1 MAVRPF
7 SMHVFATARLSSSI
21 NAVTAAA
28 AAAAPH
34 CQPLSTTSAPR
45 RPSWRRSPAACLKT
59 RQAAPSAG
67 AAAAAAASAAA
78 AGKRSFHSSSAA
90 AAPKRD
96 AYEVLGVDKGAS
108 ASEMK
113 KAYYKLARD
122 YHPDTSKDPNAK
134 EKFIEI
140 QEAYDILSDDSK
152 RANYDQFGH
161 SAFNNDGGPTG
172 AGGFGGGYNPFGGG
186 GAGNPFAGGFGGGF
200 SAGGNPFG
208 GGASRSFF
216 EDLFGG
222 GGRAGGFESVGR
234 SLKVQMSIPFMEA
247 AKGTTKTINV
257 KTVQKCKPCTGSGLK
272 PGKKASRCDVCG
284 GNGQVAYVQ
293 GGFQMAATCTACGG
307 AGTRIAPDAK
317 CRSCDGM
324 GRVQANRTVD
334 VQVPPGVYDGI
345 ELRLPRQ
352 GDVPLEGDGVEGDLL
367 VKLKVSPHPVFRR
380 DGADVLVDA
389 KVSLDVAL
397 LGGTLRVPTIDG
409 DVELAVPAGT
419 QPMDRKRL
427 RHRGV
432 IKIDRSG
439 GDRGDQWV
447 TLKVEL
453 PKKLTERQVELI
465 EEAFG
470 RVQKKTKTET
480 AAKDAGSAKASAS
493 ETSKDA
499 DAGKKG
505 FLRSTFEKFKKEL
518 DTKGE
523 QSARAASASSSKE

>member
-1 MAVRPF
+1 MAIRHF
-7 SMHVFATARLSSSI
+7 SLHAFVPARLSSPI
-21 NAVTAAA
+21 NSVAAA
-28 AAAAPH
+28 AH
-34 CQPLSTTSAPR
+34 SRTLSSTSAPR
-45 RPSWRRSPAACLKT
+45 RPLWRRPAPVGCLRS
-59 RQAAPSAG
+59 RQTAPSS
-67 AAAAAAASAAA
+67 AATAAAAS
-78 AGKRSFHSSSAA
+78 KRTFHSSSAA

-222 GGRAGGFESVGR
+222 GGRAGGFETVGR
-234 SLKVQMSIPFMEA
+234 SLKVQMAIPFMEA

-307 AGTRIAPDAK
+307 AGTRIPPDAK

-324 GRVQANRTVD
+324 GRVQANRTVE
-334 VQVPPGVYDGI
+334 VKVPPGVYDGI

-352 GDVPLEGDGVEGDLL
+352 GDVPLEGDGIEGDLL

-470 RVQKKTKTET
+470 RVQKKTAEHP
-480 AAKDAGSAKASAS
+480 AKDAGSAKATAS
-493 ETSKDA
+493 EASKDA
-499 DAGKKG
+499 EAGKKG

-518 DTKGE
+518 DTKEE
-523 QSARAASASSSKE
+523 QCAKTVSASSKE

>member
-1 MAVRPF
+1 MAVRNFPV
-7 SMHVFATARLSSSI
+7 HALPTARLVSPLNTI
-21 NAVTAAA
+21 AVPA
-28 AAAAPH
+28 H
-34 CQPLSTTSAPR
+34 IRPLSTTAPR
-45 RPSWRRSPAACLKT
+45 RPSWRRPGSAACLKT
-59 RQAAPSAG
+59 RSS
-67 AAAAAAASAAA
+67 SAAA
-78 AGKRSFHSSSAA
+78 APVAAKEFGAGRRTFHSTSAA

-172 AGGFGGGYNPFGGG
+172 AGGFGGGYNPFSG
-186 GAGNPFAGGFGGGF
+186 GAGGNPFAGGFGGGF
-200 SAGGNPFG
+200 AAGGNPF

-216 EDLFGG
+216 EDLFGA
-222 GGRAGGFESVGR
+222 GGRAGGFETVGR
-234 SLKVQMSIPFMEA
+234 SLKVQMTIPFMEA
-247 AKGTTKTINV
+247 AKGTTKTIQV
-257 KTVQKCKPCTGSGLK
+257 KTVQKCKPCSGSGLK

-284 GNGQVAYVQ
+284 GNGQITYVQ
-293 GGFQMAATCTACGG
+293 GGFQMAAACTACGG
-307 AGTRIAPDAK
+307 AGTRIAPDAQ

-324 GRVQANRTVD
+324 GRVQANRTVE
-334 VQVPPGVYDGI
+334 VKVPPGVYDGI

-352 GDVPLEGDGVEGDLL
+352 GDVPLEGDGVEGDLM
-367 VKLKVSPHPVFRR
+367 VKIKVSPHPVFKR
-380 DGADVLVDA
+380 DGADVLVEA
-389 KVSLDVAL
+389 NVSLDVAL

-432 IKIDRSG
+432 VKIDRSG

-453 PKKLTERQVELI
+453 PKKLTPRQVELI

-470 RVQKKTKTET
+470 RRTEAKAAPEPTTKT
-480 AAKDAGSAKASAS
+480 AAKGSSASSAKTKAD
-493 ETSKDA
+493 ETSKDNE
-499 DAGKKG
+499 AGKKG

-518 DTKGE
+518 EDQPEKSTSPRG
-523 QSARAASASSSKE
+523 KE